1 VTGSS
6 INYLA
11 ASGVT
16 ISGLSNVVG
25 TASLTNCTIN
35 DAETITGAV
44 NWSGGTLSGSGS
56 LTVATN
62 GVLNLTGGSNIEGPL
77 TNNGTVNW
85 QGGGIAVYYNTI
97 LGQYGAV
104 WNQAGAQWNIQCDQ
118 ALSFANWGTVFNNA
132 GTVTKTTTTGTTTFG
147 LYLSDSGLVQ
157 AQTGTI
163 QFNGGGTLG
172 GTFQAATGTA
182 IYFGGN
188 NNYAWT
194 GTTVFQGPGVVQI
207 NSGNVAVTGSS
218 INYLAASGV
227 TISGLSNV
235 VGTASLT
242 NCTIND
248 AETIA
253 GAVNWSGGTLSGS
266 GSLMVATNG
275 VLNLTGGC
283 NIYGPL
289 TNNGTVNW
297 LGGGL
302 YVYYYPPGN
311 YYGQIWNQAGAQW
324 NIQCD
329 QTLSDPS
336 YRVPT
341 FNNAGTVTK
350 NGTSGNTTVNA
361 YFNNSGVVDADQ
373 GVISLIN
380 GASLAGSISFE
391 INGTNNFG
399 SVFVSGSVAFGGMT
413 AGVIFNPSYSPH
425 IGNSF
430 ALGTY
435 GSLASSNGPFAGLTL
450 PNSVIWQTNYG
461 TSAFTLSILSVQA
474 VPTSIT
480 WTNPAALI
488 YGTPLTA
495 AQLDAMASVPGTYA
509 YTPPGGTVLNAGT
522 STLKVVFTPTDTV
535 DYLSATSTV
544 SQVVLP
550 AALAVTANSTARA
563 YGLANPTFTGT
574 LVGVVNG
581 DNITA
586 TYATTATS
594 TSPVGTYSIIPA
606 LVDSNGRLVNYSV
619 SSTNGT
625 LTVNKATPA
634 ITTAPTASP
643 ITYGQTLAN
652 STLSGGGAS
661 APGVFAFT
669 TPSTAPNVG
678 TASQGVTF
686 TPADT
691 TDYYSVLTSVSVTV
705 NKLMPAVTWTN
716 PAAIVYGASLGTNQL
731 NATANTLGTFA
742 YAPLAGIVPNAG
754 TNTLTAVFTPTNTVD
769 YSSITS
775 AVSLVVSPAP
785 LTVTASNFTRLYGQ
799 ANPTFGGVITGV
811 TNGDNIT
818 ATYAAMATTTSPVGT
833 YSIIPTLVDPGSR
846 LVNYAVTT
854 NNGTLMVN
862 KATPTITTAP
872 TASAIIYGQT
882 LANSTLS
889 GGVGSVP
896 GSFAFTTPT
905 ASPGTGTASQSVTF
919 IPTDTTDYNTITTSV
934 SVTVTKATP
943 TITTAPTA
951 SPITYGQTLASSTL
965 SGGMGS
971 VPGSFAFTIPS
982 TAPNAGTASQSVMFT
997 PADTT
1002 DYNAVILSVSVTV
1015 NEMASTV
1022 TWTNPAAIIYGVALG
1037 TNQLDATASIPGA
1050 FVYTP
1055 PAGTV
1060 LSAGTNALTAV
1071 FTPTN
1076 TVDYA
1081 SVTSSVS
1088 FVVSPAGLTVTANNA
1103 SRAYGAANPVFGGTV
1118 TGVQNGDNLTATF
1131 TTTATTASPVGTYPI
1146 VPALVDPGSRLANY
1160 KVTTNNGTLTITKA
1174 TPTITA
1180 TPTASA
1186 ITYGQTLANS
1196 TLTGGT
1202 GSVPGSFTFTSP
1214 TTAPG
1219 AGTATQSVTFIPM
1232 DSTDYNTIATGVSVT
1247 VYKAAATL
1255 AWLNPAAVTY
1265 GTALSALQLN
1275 VTSSV
1280 PGSFAYTPAAGTILT
1295 AGTNILTAVFTPA
1308 DTSDYSAATNTVNLV
1323 VNRAALTVTAN
1334 STNRVYGEAN
1344 PTFTGTIAG
1353 IQNSDNITATYG
1365 TTATTSSPAGMY
1377 PIIPALADP
1386 NSRLSNYAVTTNN
1399 GILIVSGAAEV
1410 ITWATP
1416 AAITY
1421 GATLSSLQLNA
1432 TSTVAGAFVYSP
1444 SAGTVLDAGTNI
1456 LTAVFTPTDT
1466 ADYTSATNRVTLIVQ
1481 LAALNVTA
1489 YNTNRV
1495 YGITNPAFAG
1505 VITGIQNED
1514 DITVTYHTSA
1524 TNNSPVGNYL
1534 IIPVLDD
1541 PYGSLANYIVTYN
1554 NGTLAVTKAPSAVT
1568 WATPAAI
1575 GYGTVLSAAQLNAT
1589 SSVPG
1594 TLAYTPA
1601 VGTVLTAGTNSL
1613 TAIFTPTDSTDYSG
1627 ATNTVALIVNRAA
1640 LAVTA
1645 NSTNRIYGVANPAF
1659 TGTIA
1664 GLQNSDNITA
1674 TFSTTA
1680 TSSSPV
1686 GAYPIT
1692 SVLTDPSG
1700 RLANYAVTTNTGTLT
1715 IGKAGQ
1721 TVTWAIPTAIT
1732 YGTALSAAQLSA
1744 TSSVTGT
1751 FAFIPA
1757 AGTVLSAGSNTL
1769 TAIFTPTDTTD
1780 YAGATNT
1787 VSLNVNLA
1795 ALTLTANNASRA
1807 YGLANPTFIGTI
1819 TGIKNSDNITATY
1832 VTTATISS
1840 PVGTYPITP
1849 VLADPNGR
1857 LLNYSVTTN
1866 NGTLTI
1872 GLPPQ
1877 ITTQPTNQTADF
1889 GADAQFSV
1897 VATGSGALAWQWWF
1911 NQTNLL
1917 SGSTTATLILTNVTM
1932 AEAGLYSVT
1941 VSDAFG
1947 STNSAF
1953 AQLTVAA
1960 LPSIISCS
1968 AAYTGTNTVTG
1979 TQSAALN
1986 AVVNPN
1992 NLTATAWFEFGMTT
2006 AYGGGSQPVT
2016 LPATNANCPI
2026 STTLPAVVPGVVYH
2040 YEVVVSNSFGEVT
2053 SPDQTFYSPSIY
2065 PAGETNAD
2073 GVVNQS
2079 ELNAVLANYWP
2090 NSPWVTMTNVAGM
2103 GTINVQFALTN
2114 ANNWDF
2120 SVLVSTN
2127 LTDWQY
2133 LGPATPMYQFTDPQ
2147 ATNRPTRYYRLQ
2159 WP

>member
-1 VTGSS
+1 
-6 INYLA
+6 
-11 ASGVT
+11 
-16 ISGLSNVVG
+16 
-25 TASLTNCTIN
+25 
-35 DAETITGAV
+35 
-44 NWSGGTLSGSGS
+44 
-56 LTVATN
+56 
-62 GVLNLTGGSNIEGPL
+62 
-77 TNNGTVNW
+77 
-85 QGGGIAVYYNTI
+85 
-97 LGQYGAV
+97 
-104 WNQAGAQWNIQCDQ
+104 
-118 ALSFANWGTVFNNA
+118 
-132 GTVTKTTTTGTTTFG
+132 
-147 LYLSDSGLVQ
+147 
-157 AQTGTI
+157 
-163 QFNGGGTLG
+163 
-172 GTFQAATGTA
+172 
-182 IYFGGN
+182 
-188 NNYAWT
+188 
-194 GTTVFQGPGVVQI
+194 
-207 NSGNVAVTGSS
+207 
-218 INYLAASGV
+218 
-227 TISGLSNV
+227 
-235 VGTASLT
+235 
-242 NCTIND
+242 
-248 AETIA
+248 
-253 GAVNWSGGTLSGS
+253 
-266 GSLMVATNG
+266 
-275 VLNLTGGC
+275 
-283 NIYGPL
+283 
-289 TNNGTVNW
+289 
-297 LGGGL
+297 
-302 YVYYYPPGN
+302 
-311 YYGQIWNQAGAQW
+311 
-324 NIQCD
+324 
-329 QTLSDPS
+329 
-336 YRVPT
+336 
-341 FNNAGTVTK
+341 
-350 NGTSGNTTVNA
+350 
-361 YFNNSGVVDADQ
+361 
-373 GVISLIN
+373 
-380 GASLAGSISFE
+380 
-391 INGTNNFG
+391 
-399 SVFVSGSVAFGGMT
+399 
-413 AGVIFNPSYSPH
+413 
-425 IGNSF
+425 
-430 ALGTY
+430 
-435 GSLASSNGPFAGLTL
+435 
-450 PNSVIWQTNYG
+450 
-461 TSAFTLSILSVQA
+461 
-474 VPTSIT
+474 
-480 WTNPAALI
+480 
-488 YGTPLTA
+488 
-495 AQLDAMASVPGTYA
+495 
-509 YTPPGGTVLNAGT
+509 
-522 STLKVVFTPTDTV
+522 
-535 DYLSATSTV
+535 
-544 SQVVLP
+544 
-550 AALAVTANSTARA
+550 
-563 YGLANPTFTGT
+563 
-574 LVGVVNG
+574 
-581 DNITA
+581 
-586 TYATTATS
+586 
-594 TSPVGTYSIIPA
+594 
-606 LVDSNGRLVNYSV
+606 
-619 SSTNGT
+619 
-625 LTVNKATPA
+625 
-634 ITTAPTASP
+634 
-643 ITYGQTLAN
+643 
-652 STLSGGGAS
+652 
-661 APGVFAFT
+661 
-669 TPSTAPNVG
+669 
-678 TASQGVTF
+678 
-686 TPADT
+686 
-691 TDYYSVLTSVSVTV
+691 
-705 NKLMPAVTWTN
+705 MPAVTWTN